1 MEKKFYK
8 AYNDGMFKAV
18 FCNPKDED
26 KLKWLI
32 EKCLKEKVE
41 IIKVIPPE
49 IIKPN
54 IYVRNKTLDVLVKL
68 KGKIVN
74 IEMNSGY
81 YNELHIRN
89 SSYLFS
95 KYSEEIKV
103 GEEYYIMSDFI
114 QINFTKGLSDEYPK
128 VGTYTLTDIKTKINF
143 IDNLKI
149 YEFNIDK
156 IFDECYNNN
165 NKEFNF
171 VAMLNSDEKELKKI
185 CEGDIMMEEIENE
198 IRRLNK
204 DEEFTEFLSREE
216 DVRKLTN
223 TLLHHAKD
231 DGIKESQLEAA
242 KNLLSEGMNI
252 NKIFEILNVENEKT
266 KDEIKEIAKKV
277 KKDNT
282 YISNEDKLRRETA
295 KKLLNNNVDIDI
307 IENVTSLSKDEIIKL
322 KEA

>member
-1 MEKKFYK
+1 ML
-8 AYNDGMFKAV
+8 FK
-18 FCNPKDED
+18 
-26 KLKWLI
+26 LI
-32 EKCLKEKVE
+32 SQ
-41 IIKVIPPE
+41 
-49 IIKPN
+49 
-54 IYVRNKTLDVLVKL
+54 
-68 KGKIVN
+68 G
-74 IEMNSGY
+74 
-81 YNELHIRN
+81 
-89 SSYLFS
+89 
-95 KYSEEIKV
+95 
-103 GEEYYIMSDFI
+103 
-114 QINFTKGLSDEYPK
+114 GLSNKYPSLSI
-128 VGTYTLTDIKTKINF
+128 YTLTDVKAKINY
-143 IDNLKI
+143 INNLKI
-149 YEFNIDK
+149 YEYNVDK

-171 VAMLNSDEKELKKI
+171 VAMLNSDENELKKI
-185 CEGDIMMEEIENE
+185 CKGDIMMEEIENE

-266 KDEIKEIAKKV
+266 KDEIKEIAKTI

-295 KKLLNNNVDIDI
+295 KKLLKNNVDIDI
-307 IENVTSLSKDEIIKL
+307 IENVTALSKNEIIKL

>member
-8 AYNDGMFKAV
+8 CYNDGMFKAV

-32 EKCLKEKVE
+32 ERSLKEKVE

-114 QINFTKGLSDEYPK
+114 QINFTKGLSDEYPM

-156 IFDECYNNN
+156 IFDECYNKN

-171 VAMLNSDEKELKKI
+171 VAMLNSDENELEKI
-185 CEGDIMMEEIENE
+185 CKGDIMMEEIENE

-231 DGIKESQLEAA
+231 DGIKEVQIEAA
-242 KNLLSEGMNI
+242 EKLLSEGMNI
-252 NKIFEILNVENEKT
+252 NKVFDILNVENEKT
-266 KDEIKEIAKKV
+266 KDEIKKLSKKIE
-277 KKDNT
+277 KDNSF
-282 YISNEDKLRRETA
+282 ISSEDKIKIETA
-295 KKLLNNNVDIDI
+295 KKMLKEKLDI
-307 IENVTSLSKDEIIKL
+307 ILISKITGLSFDEIKKL
-322 KEA
+322 T